1 MLGRRRNVEEMREA
15 PRRLAEGRMDDD
27 IRDELAI
34 HIDAAAI
41 LEGTQIVLAG
51 AHLRLRHESCSDL
64 TASLAGFSRLCATLQ
79 HTSPLEGGGRPRSGR
94 VGVTA
99 AQRVRRGHVTP
110 PPGSP
115 L

>member
-51 AHLRLRHESCSDL
+51 AHLRLRHESSSAPP
-64 TASLAGFSRLCATLQ
+64 ASLAVFSRLSATFQ
-79 HTSPLEGGGRPRSGR
+79 PPPPRGGGGRPRTGG

-99 AQRVRRGHVTP
+99 AQ
-110 PPGSP
+110 
-115 L
+115 